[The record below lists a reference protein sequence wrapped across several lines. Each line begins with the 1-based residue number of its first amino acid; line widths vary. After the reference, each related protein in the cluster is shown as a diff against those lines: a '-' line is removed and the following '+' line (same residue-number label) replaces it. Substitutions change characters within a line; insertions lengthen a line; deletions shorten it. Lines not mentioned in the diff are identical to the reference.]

1 MAHIGFRVWMFRV
14 DEKNPLRRVFR
25 EGFML

>member
-14 DEKNPLRRVFR
+14 DEKNPYKTGFR